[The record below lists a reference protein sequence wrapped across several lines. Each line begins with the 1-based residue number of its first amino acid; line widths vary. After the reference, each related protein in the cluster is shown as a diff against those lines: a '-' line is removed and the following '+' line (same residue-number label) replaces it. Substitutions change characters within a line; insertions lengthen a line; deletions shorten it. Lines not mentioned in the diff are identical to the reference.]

1 VILTLLLS
9 IFSFSLDTSA
19 HINLELKVLASDT
32 KATPFWMRSLQY
44 GSVPMENP
52 GLNLRVGMHRMY
64 HWDKRY
70 DWKYGVEMNA
80 WGGQENTV
88 FLTEAYVSGRR
99 GGWEL
104 WAGRKK
110 EVYGLGDTTLTSGFY
125 AWSGNALPMPKV
137 QLGTPGYLNIFNQW
151 IGLKMTYAHGWF
163 DNQGPLEN
171 VMLHQKSL
179 YGRIG
184 RPDSR
189 LNLFGGLNHQVQWG
203 GNRIV
208 PLTTKRA
215 INEYPSSLNAYFYV
229 VTVLKNKNWVA
240 ADPNTTSDDT
250 ENQYGNHLGSID
262 IAAAYKTNWGRV
274 LFYKQTA
281 YEQGAVFNL
290 TPADDGL
297 TGLSVHVDD
306 QHLIEGVLVE
316 HLYTG
321 NQGLYRSWIAKMFNT
336 IDTHN
341 GERIEYM
348 YNGARSTGWWYQ
360 ADEIGTPLIM
370 RDTKTLQGGDRFTYN
385 AVNVL
390 YLGMR
395 GHLSENTDWVFR
407 GSRSFQTHLRPSR
420 IPVPV
425 FQQQSYSLR
434 LNYVRNE
441 QFRYAFEIAYDHG
454 DRLEGSLGVAVSAR
468 YIIN

>member
-1 VILTLLLS
+1 V
-9 IFSFSLDTSA
+9 
-19 HINLELKVLASDT
+19 
-32 KATPFWMRSLQY
+32 
-44 GSVPMENP
+44 
-52 GLNLRVGMHRMY
+52 
-64 HWDKRY
+64 
-70 DWKYGVEMNA
+70 
-80 WGGQENTV
+80 
-88 FLTEAYVSGRR
+88 
-99 GGWEL
+99 
-104 WAGRKK
+104 
-110 EVYGLGDTTLTSGFY
+110 
-125 AWSGNALPMPKV
+125 AL
-137 QLGTPGYLNIFNQW
+137 
-151 IGLKMTYAHGWF
+151 
-163 DNQGPLEN
+163 
-171 VMLHQKSL
+171 
-179 YGRIG
+179 
-184 RPDSR
+184 
-189 LNLFGGLNHQVQWG
+189 
-203 GNRIV
+203 
-208 PLTTKRA
+208 
-215 INEYPSSLNAYFYV
+215 
-229 VTVLKNKNWVA
+229 
-240 ADPNTTSDDT
+240 DPNTTSDDT

-274 LFYKQTA
+274 LLYKQTA

-434 LNYVRNE
+434 LNYLRNE